1 MEAPD
6 GSTGVPS
13 ESGRPDEG
21 IPPVD
26 GVGHRFVDVA
36 GLRVHVAEAGPT
48 QEPGA
53 DGPEPPLVLL
63 HGFPEHWWSW
73 RKVMPDL
80 ARTRRVLAVD
90 LRGAGWTD
98 APPDGYTEEQLVAD
112 VVGVLDALGLD
123 RVDLAGLDVGG
134 LLGYRVCLSHPDRV
148 GRFVV
153 VAAPHPWPKPS
164 FPVLVRTWRMWAS
177 FVASSPGLGPRV
189 LGAGRQPI
197 ARRMLLADSKGA
209 GVWSDEDLEV
219 YLGRLRDP
227 ARARAASALYR
238 ALVVGGARRS
248 VAGAYGATRLVT
260 PTLAI
265 YGKVL
270 YDGNRDEAGH
280 PGLLHGYEEHADSVQ
295 LAHVPDAGYYLA
307 EEQPEVLVRLLT
319 GFLDG

>member
-1 MEAPD
+1 M
-6 GSTGVPS
+6 PS

-21 IPPVD
+21 IPSVD
-26 GVGHRFVDVA
+26 GVRHRFVDVA
-36 GLRVHVAEAGPT
+36 GLRVHVAEAGPV
-48 QEPGA
+48 EESAHA
-53 DGPEPPLVLL
+53 DGMPPPLVLL
-63 HGFPEHWWSW
+63 HGFPQHWWSW
-73 RKVMPDL
+73 RKVIGDL
-80 ARTRRVLAVD
+80 ARGRRVLAVD

-98 APPDGYTEEQLVAD
+98 APAEGFTEEQLVAD

-148 GRFVV
+148 RRFVV
-153 VAAPHPWPKPS
+153 LAAPHPWPKPS
-164 FPVLVRTWRMWAS
+164 FPVMVRAWRMWAS
-177 FVASSPGLGPRV
+177 FVASTPGLGPRL
-189 LGAGRQPI
+189 LGAGRQPL
-197 ARRMLLADSKGA
+197 ARRMLLTDSKGA
-209 GVWSDEDLEV
+209 GVWSDQDLEV

-248 VAGAYGATRLVT
+248 VAGAYRGTRLVT
-260 PTLAI
+260 PTLAV
-265 YGKVL
+265 YGQVL

-307 EEQPEVLVRLLT
+307 EEQPEAVVRLLT
-319 GFLDG
+319 EFLDG